1 MPRGTA
7 DKEVIE
13 IEDNGH
19 SESNG
24 LRERRKID
32 RNDISRRDFN
42 NTIGGSGY
50 DQNDT
55 NDTNTVASGQNSNT
69 AHRRKEIR
77 RRLKHKHNHVA
88 PKVRWTKFMHSETKN
103 REFRLSKTNCGG

>member
-1 MPRGTA
+1 MSQGTP
-7 DKEVIE
+7 DKEAIE

-19 SESNG
+19 SESKG
-24 LRERRKID
+24 LRERRKIG

-50 DQNDT
+50 DQ

-103 REFRLSKTNCGG
+103 RGFRPSKTNCGG